1 MKIAFVVHTAYPE
14 FIGGREHHVHNLAS
28 ALSKTDD
35 VVVIAGGKAKRAQ
48 RRIVNGYA
56 LITLPML
63 SIKVSHNPLQIYRI
77 VRKLFLTLKQERP
90 QLIHAF
96 EYGSYSTDITY
107 LYSKKYNIPFALT
120 VYGYQFRNPL
130 LKFLKRFY
138 DYYVGRPLFNKADKI
153 FCPSDIQRKEILEVT
168 KENDVNGKIV
178 FQENCI
184 RIDDY
189 KDIVF
194 KQNLLKRYSLRD
206 EVKLLTVARILPR
219 KGIKYLVLA
228 LDKVIREYKFE
239 NIKLIIVGPDCG
251 ELKNIRNTVRKLKLE
266 NNILIVGSVP
276 YKLVKD
282 FLGIC
287 DIFVLSSLYEGLPLA
302 LLEAMAAGK
311 AAIFT
316 DLPCARKIITDGKDG
331 LLVKPADIDS
341 LTKAILRLSNDQRL
355 RESFGLSAKEKVK
368 NFDSHLEAQ
377 RVRKA
382 YEDILNFDSNNND

>member
-28 ALSKTDD
+28 ALSKTDN
-35 VVVIAGGKAKRAQ
+35 VVVIAGGKTKTVQ
-48 RRIVNGYA
+48 RKPLNGYE

-77 VRKLFLTLKQERP
+77 VRKLFPTLKQERP

-96 EYGSYSTDITY
+96 EYGSYSTDIAY

-138 DYYVGRPLFNKADKI
+138 DYYVGRPLFNKSDKI
-153 FCPSDIQRKEILEVT
+153 FCPSDIQRKEILKVT
-168 KENDVNGKIV
+168 KEEDINGKIV

-184 RIDDY
+184 QIDNY
-189 KDIVF
+189 KDIII
-194 KQNLLKRYSLRD
+194 KKDLLKRYSLND

-251 ELKNIRNTVRKLKLE
+251 ELNNIRDIIKKLRLE
-266 NNILIVGSVP
+266 NNVIITGAVP
-276 YKLVKD
+276 YKRVKD

-287 DIFVLSSLYEGLPLA
+287 DIFVLSSLYEGSPLA

-311 AAIFT
+311 AVIFT
-316 DLPCARKIITDGKDG
+316 DLPCARKIITDGENG
-331 LLVKPADIDS
+331 LLVKSADIDS
-341 LTKAILRLSNDQRL
+341 LAKAILRLSNDWRL
-355 RESFGLSAKEKVK
+355 REFFGLNAKEKVK
-368 NFDSHLEAQ
+368 NFDSHIEAQ
-377 RVRKA
+377 RARKT
-382 YEDILNFDSNNND
+382 YEEIRNIFLT

>member
-28 ALSKTDD
+28 ALSKTDN
-35 VVVIAGGKAKRAQ
+35 VVVIAGGKSKTIQ
-48 RRIVNGYA
+48 RKVLNGYG
-56 LITLPML
+56 LITLPMV

-77 VRKLFLTLKQERP
+77 VRKLFPTLKQERP

-96 EYGSYSTDITY
+96 EYGSYSTDIAY
-107 LYSKKYNIPFALT
+107 LYSKKYNIPLVLT

-153 FCPSDIQRKEILEVT
+153 FCPSDVQRKEILKVT
-168 KENDVNGKIV
+168 KEDTNEKIV

-184 RIDDY
+184 QIDNY
-189 KDIVF
+189 KDIII
-194 KQNLLKRYSLRD
+194 KKDLLKRYSLND

-219 KGIKYLVLA
+219 KGIKYLILA

-251 ELKNIRNTVRKLKLE
+251 ELNNIRDIIKKLKLE
-266 NNILIVGSVP
+266 NNVIIAGAVP
-276 YKLVKD
+276 YKRVKD

-287 DIFVLSSLYEGLPLA
+287 DIFVLPSLYEGSPLA
-302 LLEAMAAGK
+302 LLEAMAAGRTV
-311 AAIFT
+311 IFT
-316 DLPCARKIITDGKDG
+316 DLSCARKIIIDRKNG

-341 LTKAILRLSNDQRL
+341 LAKAIWRLSNDRRL
-355 RESFGLSAKEKVK
+355 RESLGLNAKGKIK
-368 NFDSHLEAQ
+368 DFDSHIEAQ
-377 RVRKA
+377 RVRET
-382 YEDILNFDSNNND
+382 YEEILEFDKNSNV